1 MTPYRHPLGLSP
13 QQHAALMDAAKR
25 HAAQLRREAI
35 SDAVAWALSALQRG
49 LSSAARRLRR
59 PAKQA
64 TAAGPGVPGPSRSD
78 ALRPCAG

>member
-35 SDAVAWALSALQRG
+35 SDAVAWTLSALQRG

-59 PAKQA
+59 SAKQA
-64 TAAGPGVPGPSRSD
+64 TAAAPRVPGLSCSD

>member
-13 QQHAALMDAAKR
+13 QQHTLLIDAAKR

-59 PAKQA
+59 RAKQPS
-64 TAAGPGVPGPSRSD
+64 AAGLHAPGHSRSR
-78 ALRPCAG
+78 ALRPFAG

>member
-13 QQHAALMDAAKR
+13 QQHAALMETATR

-35 SDAVAWALSALQRG
+35 NDAVAWTLSALQRG

-59 PAKQA
+59 RAKAPA
-64 TAAGPGVPGPSRSD
+64 AAGHSQSS